1 MEFLCSGAFLT
12 TARTLLAD
20 FLYIVFGKT
29 KKETF
34 KIKTKQNKTKNEII
48 SDGWYIFL
56 INFLIILCTD

>member
-20 FLYIVFGKT
+20 FLYIVFRKT

-48 SDGWYIFL
+48 SDGWYIFFYQL
-56 INFLIILCTD
+56 FDNTLH